1 MPLFCDVALAVPL
14 DMAFTYAIPPG
25 MEPVVG
31 GRVLVPF
38 RQQRMSGIVVEL
50 HDRAPQGIDDFRN
63 DGKEERVRPQGLQ
76 PDFLAMPGSAANE
89 VAERVEFETSA
100 AKAAIEN
107 NPLTAALKRCAT
119 PNQIFPAASKAAPVH
134 KSVPADPPISKASSN
149 AKAAWIRSVIE
160 ALDVAPVLDEQLLKL
175 GRWIA
180 DYYLAPIGEVFRTM
194 LPLVAEF
201 KRTITYRI
209 TDQGHMAL
217 HLAGMSG
224 SPARSQRTPDEQLVE
239 FRVLDYLAEREGVR
253 EQSLRG
259 ATKVSKALLA
269 GMVRKKWIARE
280 DVSAVRDA
288 VRTIKVAVLLGAEAA
303 SEGKIA
309 EASPPPDGPEARPH
323 TETQHPQNERSA
335 GDSPAVAGATSP
347 RSSLAKKL
355 NNNQRALIDALAA
368 AGGRLPVETLRD
380 LDVPRTTL
388 ATLVRRGLIEIVEEP
403 EDRTAPKL
411 KPRRSPFE
419 FEFSPAQKEAV
430 KQILESVGA
439 RKFTGMLLHGVTGS
453 GKTAV
458 YLAVMREVL
467 EQGRSSI
474 LLVPEIGLTPAMA
487 ADLIQVFGDEV
498 AILHSGLS
506 DDERAEQ
513 WHRIKRGEA
522 RVVVGT
528 RSAVFAPVSDLAL
541 VIVDEE
547 QDSSYKQ
554 EETPRY
560 HARDVAVMR
569 AKMAGAVVVLGSAT
583 PSLESYYNAKK
594 HKYALLELPDR
605 VEQRPLPEVE
615 ILDMRQEFQ
624 ETGQEQVIS
633 RKLAEEIRERLEK
646 KEQVMVLLNRRGYS
660 PVVLCR
666 ACGETLQ
673 CKNCAVSMTHHKRE
687 HKMECHYCGH
697 VAQIPNK
704 CAKCGS
710 EYVYFVGTGSEKLE
724 ELLHGMF
731 PQARIGR
738 LDRDTV
744 RGREDFERA
753 LNALNE
759 GELDMLVGTQ
769 MIAKGHDVHGV
780 TLVGVVGADHAL
792 SLPDFRAAERTFQ
805 LLTQVAGRAGR
816 GNSPGK
822 VVLQTYFPDHY
833 AVQFAARHDF
843 AGFYDKELQFRS
855 WMHYPPYSAI
865 ANVVIRSEKLDE
877 ALAWSGELGRWFEK
891 TRHEGIRVLGPA
903 AAPILRL
910 KRDYR
915 YHFILKSPS
924 REKMNALLRAMLK
937 EAAAK
942 KIPRTQVIVD
952 VDAVWLM

>member
-14 DMAFTYAIPPG
+14 DMVFTYAIAPG

-50 HDRAPQGIDDFRN
+50 HDRPPQI
-63 DGKEERVRPQGLQ
+63 K
-76 PDFLAMPGSAANE
+76 
-89 VAERVEFETSA
+89 T
-100 AKAAIEN
+100 K
-107 NPLTAALKRCAT
+107 K
-119 PNQIFPAASKAAPVH
+119 
-134 KSVPADPPISKASSN
+134 
-149 AKAAWIRSVIE
+149 VIE
-160 ALDVAPVLDEQLLKL
+160 TLDLSPVLDEHLLKL
-175 GRWIA
+175 GKWIA
-180 DYYLAPIGEVFRTM
+180 DYYLAPLGEVFRTM
-194 LPLVAEF
+194 LPLAAEF
-201 KRTITYRI
+201 KRAVTYRI
-209 TDQGHMAL
+209 TDEGRMAL
-217 HLAGMSG
+217 HQAGMSG
-224 SPARSQRTPDEQLVE
+224 SPARSKRTPEQQLIE
-239 FRVLDYLAEREGVR
+239 FRVLDYLAERESVR
-253 EQSLRG
+253 EESLRG
-259 ATKVSKALLA
+259 TTRVGKALLT

-280 DVSAVRDA
+280 DVSAAQDA
-288 VRTIKVAVLLGAEAA
+288 ARLVKVALL
-303 SEGKIA
+303 
-309 EASPPPDGPEARPH
+309 
-323 TETQHPQNERSA
+323 RSA
-335 GDSPAVAGATSP
+335 ETST
-347 RSSLAKKL
+347 KKL
-355 NNNQRALIDALAA
+355 NENQRTLVETLAA
-368 AGGRLPVETLRD
+368 AGGRVLVEALRS

-388 ATLVRRGLIEIVEEP
+388 STLVRRGLIELVEEP
-403 EDRTAPKL
+403 QDLTTPKL
-411 KPRRSPFE
+411 KPRQSPFE
-419 FEFSPAQKEAV
+419 FEFSAAQKNARTKIGEAV
-430 KQILESVGA
+430 ASH
-439 RKFTGMLLHGVTGS
+439 KFAGLLLHGITGS

-458 YLAVMREVL
+458 YLACMREVL

-474 LLVPEIGLTPAMA
+474 LLVPEIGLTPAVA
-487 ADLIQVFGDEV
+487 ADLHQIFGDEV

-506 DDERAEQ
+506 NAERAEQ
-513 WHRIKRGEA
+513 WHRIRRGEA
-522 RVVVGT
+522 RVVAGT

-541 VIVDEE
+541 IIVDEE

-560 HARDVAVMR
+560 NARDVAVMR

-594 HKYALLELPDR
+594 NKYTLVELPDR

-615 ILDMRQEFQ
+615 IVDMRQEFQ

-633 RKLAEEIRERLEK
+633 RKLADEIRERLEK

-666 ACGETLQ
+666 ACGKTLQ
-673 CKNCAVSMTHHKRE
+673 CQNCAVSMTHHKRE
-687 HKMECHYCGH
+687 RKMECHYCGH
-697 VAQIPNK
+697 VARIPDK
-704 CAKCGS
+704 CAHCGS

-744 RGREDFERA
+744 RGREDFEHA

-759 GELDMLVGTQ
+759 GALDTLVGTQ
-769 MIAKGHDVHGV
+769 MIAKGHDIHGV
-780 TLVGVVGADHAL
+780 TLVGVVGADMAL
-792 SLPDFRAAERTFQ
+792 GLPDFRAAERTFQ

-816 GNSPGK
+816 GQTPGK
-822 VVLQTYFPDHY
+822 VILQTYFQDHY

-843 AGFYDKELQFRS
+843 AGFYEKELQFRA

-865 ANVVIRSEKLDE
+865 ANVLIRSEKLDE
-877 ALAWSGELGRWFEK
+877 ALTWSGELGRWFEK
-891 TRHEGIRVLGPA
+891 TKHEGIRVLGPA
-903 AAPILRL
+903 AAPITRL

-924 REKMNALLRAMLK
+924 REKMNALLRAMLA
-937 EAAAK
+937 EAAAR

>member
-38 RQQRMSGIVVEL
+38 RQQRLSGVVVEL
-50 HDRAPQGIDDFRN
+50 HDRPPQVN
-63 DGKEERVRPQGLQ
+63 
-76 PDFLAMPGSAANE
+76 ASA
-89 VAERVEFETSA
+89 V
-100 AKAAIEN
+100 KI
-107 NPLTAALKRCAT
+107 K
-119 PNQIFPAASKAAPVH
+119 K
-134 KSVPADPPISKASSN
+134 
-149 AKAAWIRSVIE
+149 VIE
-160 ALDVAPVLDEQLLKL
+160 ALDLSPVLDEQLLKL
-175 GRWIA
+175 GKWIA
-180 DYYLAPIGEVFRTM
+180 DYYLAPVGEVFRTM
-194 LPLVAEF
+194 LPLSAEF
-201 KRTITYRI
+201 KRSVVYRI
-209 TDQGHMAL
+209 TDEGRMAL

-224 SPARSQRTPDEQLVE
+224 SPARSKRTPEQQLVE
-239 FRVLDYLAEREGVR
+239 FRVLDYLAERDGVR
-253 EQSLRG
+253 EGSLRG
-259 ATKVSKALLA
+259 ATQVSKALLS

-280 DVSAVRDA
+280 DVSAARDA
-288 VRTIKVAVLLGAEAA
+288 ARLVKVAVLLGAE
-303 SEGKIA
+303 GA
-309 EASPPPDGPEARPH
+309 EASPPLDPSTSLRADGRGARPS
-323 TETQHPQNERSA
+323 TA
-335 GDSPAVAGATSP
+335 K
-347 RSSLAKKL
+347 AKKL
-355 NNNQRALIDALAA
+355 NENQATLVETLAA
-368 AGGRLPVETLRD
+368 AGGRVPVEVLHG

-388 ATLVRRGLIEIVEEP
+388 GTLVRRGLIELVDEP
-403 EDRTAPKL
+403 QDRSRPKL
-411 KPRRSPFE
+411 KPRQSPFE
-419 FEFSPAQKEAV
+419 FEFSAAQKNALAKIGEAV
-430 KQILESVGA
+430 GS
-439 RKFTGMLLHGVTGS
+439 RKFGGLLLHGITGS

-458 YLAVMREVL
+458 YLACMREVL

-474 LLVPEIGLTPAMA
+474 LLVPEIGLTPGVA
-487 ADLIQVFGDEV
+487 ADLHQVFGDEV

-506 DDERAEQ
+506 DAERAEQ
-513 WHRIKRGEA
+513 WHRIRRGEA
-522 RVVVGT
+522 RVVAGT

-541 VIVDEE
+541 IIVDEE

-594 HKYALLELPDR
+594 NKYALVELPDR
-605 VEQRPLPEVE
+605 VERRPLPGVE
-615 ILDMRQEFQ
+615 IVDMRQEFQ

-666 ACGETLQ
+666 ACGKTLQ

-697 VAQIPNK
+697 VERIPDK
-704 CAKCGS
+704 CAHCGS
-710 EYVYFVGTGSEKLE
+710 EYVHFVGTGSEKLE

-744 RGREDFERA
+744 RGREDFEHA

-759 GELDMLVGTQ
+759 GALDMLVGTQ
-769 MIAKGHDVHGV
+769 MIAKGHDIHGV
-780 TLVGVVGADHAL
+780 TLVGVVGADMAL
-792 SLPDFRAAERTFQ
+792 GLPDFRAAERTFQ

-816 GNSPGK
+816 GQFPGK
-822 VVLQTYFPDHY
+822 VVLQTYFQEHY
-833 AVQFAARHDF
+833 AVQFAAQHDF
-843 AGFYDKELQFRS
+843 AGFYDKELQFRA

-865 ANVVIRSEKLDE
+865 ANVLIRSEKLDE
-877 ALAWSGELGRWFEK
+877 ALTWSGELGRWFEK

-903 AAPILRL
+903 AAPITRL

-924 REKMNALLRAMLK
+924 REKMNALLRAMLA
-937 EAAAK
+937 EAAAR

>member
-14 DMAFTYAIPPG
+14 DMVFTYTIPQG

-50 HDRAPQGIDDFRN
+50 HDRPPQV
-63 DGKEERVRPQGLQ
+63 KTKRVL
-76 PDFLAMPGSAANE
+76 
-89 VAERVEFETSA
+89 
-100 AKAAIEN
+100 
-107 NPLTAALKRCAT
+107 
-119 PNQIFPAASKAAPVH
+119 
-134 KSVPADPPISKASSN
+134 
-149 AKAAWIRSVIE
+149 E
-160 ALDVAPVLDEQLLKL
+160 ALDLSPVLDEHLLKL
-175 GRWIA
+175 GKWIA
-180 DYYLAPIGEVFRTM
+180 DYYLAPVGEVFRTM
-194 LPLVAEF
+194 LPLSAEF
-201 KRTITYRI
+201 KRAVEYRI
-209 TDQGHMAL
+209 TDAGRMAL

-224 SPARSQRTPDEQLVE
+224 SPARSKRTPEQQLVE
-239 FRVLDYLAEREGVR
+239 FRVLDYLAERESVR
-253 EQSLRG
+253 ETSLRG
-259 ATKVSKALLA
+259 TVRVSKALLN

-280 DVSAVRDA
+280 DMSAARDA
-288 VRTIKVAVLLGAEAA
+288 ARLAKVAVLLAAEERAEAA
-303 SEGKIA
+303 
-309 EASPPPDGPEARPH
+309 PPPDGRGARPY
-323 TETQHPQNERSA
+323 T
-335 GDSPAVAGATSP
+335 
-347 RSSLAKKL
+347 KL
-355 NNNQRALIDALAA
+355 NDNQRTLIETLAA
-368 AGGRLPVETLRD
+368 SSGRLPVEALRG

-388 ATLVRRGLIEIVEEP
+388 STLVRRGLIELVDEP
-403 EDRTAPKL
+403 QDFTDSGVRLSKL
-411 KPRRSPFE
+411 KPRQSPFE
-419 FEFSPAQKEAV
+419 FEFSAAQKAGLAKIGEAV
-430 KQILESVGA
+430 AS
-439 RKFTGMLLHGVTGS
+439 RKFSGLLLHGITGS

-458 YLAVMREVL
+458 YLACMRQVL

-474 LLVPEIGLTPAMA
+474 LLVPEIGLTPAVA
-487 ADLIQVFGDEV
+487 ADLHQVFGDEV

-506 DDERAEQ
+506 DAERAEQ
-513 WHRIKRGEA
+513 WHRIRRGEA
-522 RVVVGT
+522 RVVAGT

-569 AKMAGAVVVLGSAT
+569 AKMAGAAVVLGSAT

-594 HKYALLELPDR
+594 NKYALVELPDR

-615 ILDMRQEFQ
+615 IVDMRQEFQ

-633 RKLAEEIRERLEK
+633 RKLAEEIRERLAK

-666 ACGETLQ
+666 ACGKTLQ

-687 HKMECHYCGH
+687 RKMECHYCGH
-697 VAQIPNK
+697 VAHIPDK
-704 CAKCGS
+704 CAICGS

-744 RGREDFERA
+744 RGREDFEHA

-759 GELDMLVGTQ
+759 GALDMLVGTQ
-769 MIAKGHDVHGV
+769 MIAKGHDIHGV
-780 TLVGVVGADHAL
+780 TLVGVVGADMAL
-792 SLPDFRAAERTFQ
+792 GLPDFRAAERTFQ

-816 GNSPGK
+816 GQSPGK
-822 VVLQTYFPDHY
+822 VVLQTYFQEHY

-843 AGFYDKELQFRS
+843 AGFYEKELQFRA

-865 ANVVIRSEKLDE
+865 ANVLIRSENLDD
-877 ALAWSGELGRWFEK
+877 ALTWSGELGRWFEK

-903 AAPILRL
+903 AAPITRL

-924 REKMNALLRAMLK
+924 REKMNALLRAMLA
-937 EAAAK
+937 EAAAR
-942 KIPRTQVIVD
+942 KIPRTQVVVD

>member
-14 DMAFTYAIPPG
+14 DMVFTYAIPPG

-38 RQQRMSGIVVEL
+38 RQQRMSGIVVAL
-50 HDRAPQGIDDFRN
+50 HDRPPQV
-63 DGKEERVRPQGLQ
+63 K
-76 PDFLAMPGSAANE
+76 
-89 VAERVEFETSA
+89 T
-100 AKAAIEN
+100 K
-107 NPLTAALKRCAT
+107 K
-119 PNQIFPAASKAAPVH
+119 
-134 KSVPADPPISKASSN
+134 
-149 AKAAWIRSVIE
+149 VIE
-160 ALDVAPVLDEQLLKL
+160 ALDLSPVLDEQLLKL
-175 GRWIA
+175 GKWIA
-180 DYYLAPIGEVFRTM
+180 DYYLAPVGEVFRAM
-194 LPLVAEF
+194 LPLSAEF
-201 KRTITYRI
+201 KRSVAYRI
-209 TDQGHMAL
+209 TDQGRMAL

-224 SPARSQRTPDEQLVE
+224 SPARSKRTPDEQLVE
-239 FRVLDYLAEREGVR
+239 FRVLDYLAERENVR
-253 EQSLRG
+253 EERLRG
-259 ATKVSKALLA
+259 ATRAGRALLA

-280 DVSAVRDA
+280 DVSAARDA
-288 VRTIKVAVLLGAEAA
+288 ARLVKVAILLRAEQRTPVETGLAPSLPAA
-303 SEGKIA
+303 V
-309 EASPPPDGPEARPH
+309 SPPRNGPEARSH
-323 TETQHPQNERSA
+323 TNS
-335 GDSPAVAGATSP
+335 
-347 RSSLAKKL
+347 AKKL
-355 NNNQRALIDALAA
+355 NENQRTLVETLAA
-368 AGGRLPVETLRD
+368 AGGRLPVEALRG

-388 ATLVRRGLIEIVEEP
+388 NSLVRRGLIEVVDEP
-403 EDRTAPKL
+403 QDFTASKL
-411 KPRRSPFE
+411 KPRQSPFE
-419 FEFSPAQKEAV
+419 FEFSAAQKAALAKIGEAV
-430 KQILESVGA
+430 AS
-439 RKFTGMLLHGVTGS
+439 RKFAGLLLHGITGS

-458 YLAVMREVL
+458 YLACMRQVL
-467 EQGRSSI
+467 DAGRSSI
-474 LLVPEIGLTPAMA
+474 LLVPEIGLTPAVA
-487 ADLIQVFGDEV
+487 ADLHQVFGDEV

-506 DDERAEQ
+506 AAERAEQ
-513 WHRIKRGEA
+513 WHRIRRGDA
-522 RVVVGT
+522 RVVAGT

-541 VIVDEE
+541 IIVDEE

-594 HKYALLELPDR
+594 NKYALVELPDR
-605 VEQRPLPEVE
+605 VEMRPLPEVE
-615 ILDMRQEFQ
+615 IVDMRQEFQ

-666 ACGETLQ
+666 ACGKTLQ

-687 HKMECHYCGH
+687 RKMECHYCGH
-697 VAQIPNK
+697 IERIPDK
-704 CAKCGS
+704 CAHCGS

-744 RGREDFERA
+744 RGREDFEHA

-759 GELDMLVGTQ
+759 GALDMLVGTQ
-769 MIAKGHDVHGV
+769 MIAKGHDIHGV
-780 TLVGVVGADHAL
+780 TLVGVIGADMAL
-792 SLPDFRAAERTFQ
+792 GLPDFRAAERTFQ

-816 GNSPGK
+816 GQSPGK
-822 VVLQTYFPDHY
+822 VVLQTYFQDHY

-843 AGFYDKELQFRS
+843 AGFYEKELQFRA

-865 ANVVIRSEKLDE
+865 ANVLIRSEKLDE
-877 ALAWSGELGRWFEK
+877 ALTWAGELGRWFEK
-891 TRHEGIRVLGPA
+891 TKHEGIRVLGPA
-903 AAPILRL
+903 AAPITRL

-924 REKMNALLRAMLK
+924 REKMNALLRAMLA
-937 EAAAK
+937 EAAAR

>member
-1 MPLFCDVALAVPL
+1 MPLFCDVALPVPL
-14 DMAFTYAIPPG
+14 DMAFTYAIPSG

-38 RQQRMSGIVVEL
+38 RQQRMSGVVVEL
-50 HDRAPQGIDDFRN
+50 HDRAPQVKTKN
-63 DGKEERVRPQGLQ
+63 
-76 PDFLAMPGSAANE
+76 
-89 VAERVEFETSA
+89 
-100 AKAAIEN
+100 
-107 NPLTAALKRCAT
+107 
-119 PNQIFPAASKAAPVH
+119 
-134 KSVPADPPISKASSN
+134 
-149 AKAAWIRSVIE
+149 VIE
-160 ALDVAPVLDEQLLKL
+160 ALDLAPVLDEPLLKL
-175 GRWIA
+175 GKWIA
-180 DYYLAPIGEVFRTM
+180 DYYLAPAGEVFRTM
-194 LPLVAEF
+194 LPLSAEF

-209 TDQGHMAL
+209 TETGQMAL

-224 SPARSQRTPDEQLVE
+224 SPARSQRTPEEQRIE
-239 FRVLDYLAEREGVR
+239 FHVLDYLAERESVR
-253 EQSLRG
+253 AESLRS
-259 ATKVSKALLA
+259 ATRVSRALLA
-269 GMVRKKWIARE
+269 GMVRKKWIVRE
-280 DVSAVRDA
+280 DVSAARDA
-288 VRTIKVAVLLGAEAA
+288 ARTVKVAVLLSGEPGVSSISLRTGPARRDE
-303 SEGKIA
+303 SE
-309 EASPPPDGPEARPH
+309 
-323 TETQHPQNERSA
+323 
-335 GDSPAVAGATSP
+335 AGARDEDARHFTP
-347 RSSLAKKL
+347 ESSGSAREVPTPFGSLQGKL
-355 NNNQRALIDALAA
+355 PAGRRRYSLNDNQRALIEALAA
-368 AGGRLPVETLRD
+368 AGGRVAVEELQG
-380 LDVPRTTL
+380 LEVPRTTL
-388 ATLVRRGLIEIVEEP
+388 GTLVRRGMVEIIEEP
-403 EDRTAPKL
+403 QDFSVSRI

-419 FEFSPAQKEAV
+419 FQFSEPQTEALGRIRDGV
-430 KQILESVGA
+430 AS
-439 RKFTGMLLHGVTGS
+439 RKFNGMLLYGVTGS

-458 YLAVMREVL
+458 YLAGMREVL
-467 EQGRSSI
+467 EQGRSAI
-474 LLVPEIGLTPAMA
+474 LLVPEIGLTPAVA
-487 ADLIQVFGDEV
+487 ADLLQVFGDEV
-498 AILHSGLS
+498 AILHSGLT

-541 VIVDEE
+541 LIVDEE

-554 EETPRY
+554 EEAPRY

-569 AKMAGAVVVLGSAT
+569 AKMAGATVVLGSAT
-583 PSLESYYNAKK
+583 PSLESYYNARKN
-594 HKYALLELPDR
+594 KYALLELPDR

-624 ETGQEQVIS
+624 ETGREPVVS

-660 PVVLCR
+660 PVALCR
-666 ACGETLQ
+666 ACGQALQ

-687 HKMECHYCGH
+687 HKMECHYCGFISP
-697 VAQIPNK
+697 VPKK
-704 CAKCGS
+704 CAECGS

-744 RGREDFERA
+744 RGRDDFERV

-780 TLVGVVGADHAL
+780 TLVGVVGADTAL
-792 SLPDFRAAERTFQ
+792 GLPDFRAAERTFQ

-816 GNSPGK
+816 GQSPGK
-822 VVLQTYFPDHY
+822 VVLQTYYPDHY

-865 ANVVIRSEKLDE
+865 ANIVIRSEELNE
-877 ALAWSGELGRWFEK
+877 ALAWSGEMGRWFEK

-924 REKMNALLRAMLK
+924 REKMNTLLRAMLT
-937 EAAAK
+937 EAAAR
-942 KIPRTQVIVD
+942 KIPRTQIIVD
-952 VDAVWLM
+952 VDAQWLM